1 MIDKIDRP
9 EAPQPYQI
17 TRAKDAKESQHH
29 QSNQREGEEKR
40 RQKELTEKQWEKF
53 DRRTTTIKPMR
64 AARADIARCLFRA
77 VSLHSGMG
85 ILQVDIIWKEG
96 RATNGALVLL
106 GTLEDFIALK
116 KMSPGTPVPDKF
128 WARGNTVEFGILEVL
143 TAGTN
148 LPAAAEEKKAP
159 SPPPGKKT
167 GILSKLGIL
176 DQSGKKI
183 SWGIAALYVFLL
195 AVIAVAI
202 VLELK
207 LWERT

>member
-17 TRAKDAKESQHH
+17 TRAKDAKESQHQ
-29 QSNQREGEEKR
+29 QSHQREGEEKR

-85 ILQVDIIWKEG
+85 ILQVDVIWKDG

-116 KMSPGTPVPDKF
+116 KMNPGEPVPDKF
-128 WARGNTVEFGILEVL
+128 WARGSTVEFGILQVL

-148 LPAAAEEKKAP
+148 LPAAAEEKKTPAP
-159 SPPPGKKT
+159 APKKAAS
-167 GILSKLGIL
+167 ILSRLGIL
-176 DQSGKKI
+176 DQARQKI
-183 SWGIAALYVFLL
+183 SWGIVALYVFLL
-195 AVIAVAI
+195 SIVVFAI
-202 VLELK
+202 IVELR